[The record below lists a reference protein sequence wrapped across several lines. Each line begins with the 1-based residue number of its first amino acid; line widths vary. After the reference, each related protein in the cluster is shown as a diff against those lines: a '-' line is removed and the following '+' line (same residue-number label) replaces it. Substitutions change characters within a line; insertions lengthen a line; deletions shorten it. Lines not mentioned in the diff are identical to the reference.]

1 MRNLDLN
8 LLPPLQVLLELKNI
22 SRAAERLQLSQPAT
36 SAAMARL
43 RRHFDDEL
51 LVRNGRTYDLTP
63 FAQSLVP
70 LVDEALLHIQRAT
83 RVRSGFD
90 PGTSEREFIIAAS
103 DYAAALIVGPLRGIL
118 RDEAPGVSV
127 DFMPTSKSGIQGQ
140 LADYSKIDLLVGPT
154 GYHMQ
159 GASRQLFR
167 DSFVVV
173 ADAASSLLQRP
184 RLTLEDL
191 VTVPHAVGYFGEGI
205 STPADKLFESLGL
218 QRRVAAVVA
227 GFLSLPLLVEGTDL
241 VALVPRMLAARAAR
255 GANIAVL
262 EFADDTEASLVEAM
276 YWHPSQTED
285 PASVWLRSVVQRSCG
300 RLQELFPVEAHP
312 VVIGAAKGQQ
322 QVQS

>member
-1 MRNLDLN
+1 MKNLDLN

-51 LVRNGRTYDLTP
+51 LVRNGRTYNLTP

-140 LADYSKIDLLVGPT
+140 LADFSKIDLLVGPM

-173 ADAASSLLQRP
+173 ADAASSLLQQP
-184 RLTLEDL
+184 RLSLEDL
-191 VTVPHAVGYFGEGI
+191 VTVPHAVGYFGEGV

-227 GFLSLPLLVEGTDL
+227 GSCPCPCWWRGRILWHWFRGCWRRGP
-241 VALVPRMLAARAAR
+241 RAAPILPSWNVPGIPR
-255 GANIAVL
+255 RPWWRLCTGIRPRRRTRQASGCVPWSSVP
-262 EFADDTEASLVEAM
+262 ADGCRNS
-276 YWHPSQTED
+276 SR
-285 PASVWLRSVVQRSCG
+285 LRPTQW
-300 RLQELFPVEAHP
+300 
-312 VVIGAAKGQQ
+312 
-322 QVQS
+322 

>member
-1 MRNLDLN
+1 MKNLDLN
-8 LLPPLQVLLELKNI
+8 LLPQLQVLLELRNV

-70 LVDEALLHIQRAT
+70 LVDDAMLHIQRAT
-83 RVRSGFD
+83 RVRAGFD
-90 PGTSEREFIIAAS
+90 AATSEREFIIGAS
-103 DYAAALIVGPLRGIL
+103 DYAAALIVGPLRRIL
-118 RDEAPGVSV
+118 REEAPGVSV
-127 DFMPTSKSGIQGQ
+127 DFVPTSKSGIQGHM
-140 LADYSKIDLLVGPT
+140 ADYSKIDLLVGPT

-159 GASRQLFR
+159 GVSKQLFR
-167 DSFVVV
+167 DGFVAV
-173 ADAASSLLQRP
+173 ADTENPLLQQP

-205 STPADKLFESLGL
+205 STPADRMFESHGV

-241 VALVPRMLAARAAR
+241 VALVPRMLAARAQR
-255 GANIAVL
+255 GADIVVL
-262 EFADDTEASLVEAM
+262 EFSEGTEASLVEAM

-285 PASVWLRSVVQRSCG
+285 PASVWLRSVVQRACS
-300 RLQELFPVEAHP
+300 RLHELFPVTAHP
-312 VVIGAAKGQQ
+312 VTIHIPN
-322 QVQS
+322 

>member
-1 MRNLDLN
+1 MGMKNLDLN
-8 LLPPLQVLLELKNI
+8 LLPQLQVLLELRNV

-70 LVDEALLHIQRAT
+70 LVDEAMLHIQRAT

-90 PGTSEREFIIAAS
+90 AATSEREFIIAAS

-118 RDEAPGVSV
+118 REEAPGVAV
-127 DFMPTSKSGIQGQ
+127 DFVPTAKSGIQGQ
-140 LADYSKIDLLVGPT
+140 MADYSKIDLLVGPT

-159 GASRQLFR
+159 GASKQLFR
-167 DSFVVV
+167 DSFVAVT
-173 ADAASSLLQRP
+173 DDGNPLLQQP
-184 RLTLEDL
+184 SLTLADL
-191 VTVPHAVGYFGEGI
+191 SAVPHAVGYFGEGI
-205 STPADKLFESLGL
+205 STPADKLFESRGI

-241 VALVPRMLAARAAR
+241 VALVPGMLAARAQR
-255 GANIAVL
+255 GADIAVL
-262 EFADDTEASLVEAM
+262 EFAEDAEASLVEAM
-276 YWHPSQTED
+276 YWHPSQAED
-285 PASVWLRSVVQRSCG
+285 PASVWLRSVVQRACA
-300 RLQELFPVEAHP
+300 RLHELFPVTAHP
-312 VVIGAAKGQQ
+312 VTIRAADTT
-322 QVQS
+322 